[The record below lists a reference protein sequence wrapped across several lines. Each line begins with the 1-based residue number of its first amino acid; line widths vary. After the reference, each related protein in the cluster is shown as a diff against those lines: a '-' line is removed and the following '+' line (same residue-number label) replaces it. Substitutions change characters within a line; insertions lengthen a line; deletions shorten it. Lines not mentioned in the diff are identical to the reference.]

1 MSYEIRRVEALDAP
15 GVYAVERACFR
26 DPYPSEFLN
35 DLIETQQDRFF
46 VAKDDGEVIGYAVA
60 SASGKKGHVVSVAVD
75 PRYRRRQIGAALLSA
90 VTDRL
95 AKEGVEQIHLEV
107 RKGNAG
113 AILFYQQMGY
123 HVSSEIE
130 HYYADGEDAWVLT
143 RAARKRRSI
152 SESVEN

>member
-1 MSYEIRRVEALDAP
+1 LSYLIRRVEALDAP

-26 DPYPSEFLN
+26 DPYPSKFLN

-46 VAKDDGEVIGYAVA
+46 VAEDDGEVIAYAVA
-60 SASGKKGHVVSVAVD
+60 SASGKEGHVVSVAVD

-113 AILFYQQMGY
+113 AILFYQQIGY
-123 HVSSEIE
+123 HISSEIE
-130 HYYADGEDAWVLT
+130 HYYADGEDAWVLR

-152 SESVEN
+152 SGSVEN

>member
-1 MSYEIRRVEALDAP
+1 MEALDAP

-26 DPYPSEFLN
+26 DPYPSKFLN

-46 VAKDDGEVIGYAVA
+46 VAEDDGEVIAYAVA
-60 SASGKKGHVVSVAVD
+60 SASGKEGHVVSVAVD

-113 AILFYQQMGY
+113 AILFYKQMGY

-130 HYYADGEDAWVLT
+130 HYYADGEDAWVLR
-143 RAARKRRSI
+143 RAARRRSI
-152 SESVEN
+152 SGSVEN